1 MFQKKPFF
9 KPAFKPAFRPTGSRP
24 YNRFDNRFT
33 KPNKDRINE
42 QIKSTEVRVI
52 DEKGTNLGVLNTQ
65 EAIKMAKDRGFDL
78 VEITEN
84 VQPPICKIIDYG
96 KYKYIQEKKDKKQQS
111 SHKKIEIE
119 GVRISLTISPHDL
132 EIRALQIVKFFKEG
146 HKVRVEMK
154 LKGREKAHFDL
165 AKEKLELFISTIPKG
180 AKREEEI
187 KRSPQG
193 LAVTICQAKQED
205 RSQNDSK

>member
-1 MFQKKPFF
+1 MFIKKPFF
-9 KPAFKPAFRPTGSRP
+9 KPAFKPTGNRP

-33 KPNKDRINE
+33 KQNKDRINE
-42 QIKSTEVRVI
+42 QIKSAEVRVI
-52 DEKGTNLGVLNTQ
+52 DEKGENLGILNTQ
-65 EAIKMAKDRGFDL
+65 EAIKMAKERGYDL

-111 SHKKIEIE
+111 SHKKIEIK
-119 GVRISLTISPHDL
+119 GIRIGLSTSSHDL
-132 EIRALQIVKFFKEG
+132 ETRAHQVEKFFKEG
-146 HKVRVEMK
+146 HKIRVEMK

-165 AKEKLELFISTIPKG
+165 AKEKLELFISTVLKG
-180 AKREEEI
+180 AKKEEEI

-193 LAVTICQAKQED
+193 LAVTICQVKQED
-205 RSQNDSK
+205 RLQNDSK